1 MTTKPTPSAEID
13 IRGTTVGFL
22 RRDVRQISD
31 RERRLVER
39 LVDEQQREAA
49 HDGQVLTRI
58 TIDTDYP
65 DYDRL
70 AYTASYRA
78 EMTERI
84 EDAPPQER
92 DGGGEHRRG

>member
-1 MTTKPTPSAEID
+1 MTRKPEPRAEID
-13 IRGTTVGFL
+13 VHGTVVGFV

-31 RERRLVER
+31 RELRLVEW

-49 HDGQVLTRI
+49 RDGQVLTRV

-65 DYDRL
+65 DHDRL

-84 EDAPPQER
+84 EDAAPQER
-92 DGGGEHRRG
+92 DGGGEH